1 MSFKSEIYQ
10 KDYLFWITPFIILFL
25 IFCVIKK
32 DDKAR
37 DAAIMNHDTHRSDST
52 LTLKTRKAEGTDK
65 VKITD
70 STFIY
75 FAGTRANNAHFTK

>member
-1 MSFKSEIYQ
+1 MSFKSDIYQ

-25 IFCVIKK
+25 IFCVLKR
-32 DDKAR
+32 DNKAR
-37 DAAIMNHDTHRSDST
+37 DAAIMNTHRSDST